1 MTSSSSL
8 KDPHIFSLANQSLK
22 LDSADD
28 ITPHLAP
35 LLDSN
40 SVHEIRL
47 GGNTLGAPA
56 CAHLAGVLQTK
67 KTLRVANFADIFT
80 GRLLAEI
87 PPALSSLLTSLLP
100 LENLQSLDLSDNAFG
115 LNTQEPLVKFLE
127 QHVPLRHLVLSNNG
141 LGPHAGVLIADALT
155 ALAARKDEARKASGG
170 VDGEAEVPYLE
181 TVVCGRNRLE
191 SGSMAAWARAFRAHA
206 RVATVRLVQ
215 NGIRPEGIAV
225 LLRDGLGACKALQV
239 LDLQDNTFT
248 AVGAQALAE
257 VVGGWAS
264 LQELGVGDCLLSS
277 HGWKTVVDSL
287 GKGTNRELKLVR
299 AQYDEV
305 DAHGVRK
312 FLEVVQAGK
321 LPALRKVELNGNKFS
336 EVDPAVAGLRKV
348 FEERRREKKK
358 ENNNEDDNDDND
370 DDDDNDDEW
379 GLDDLSDLEDD
390 EDDDDDEDEEA
401 EAEAEAE
408 EEEEETDLKAEAILK
423 EIDEAEQSQVSQRED
438 DDVDALADKLSKTG
452 I

>member
-1 MTSSSSL
+1 MTSSSPL

-35 LLDSN
+35 LVDSS

-56 CAHLAGVLQTK
+56 CEHLAGVLQTK

-80 GRLLAEI
+80 GRLLSEI

-100 LENLQSLDLSDNAFG
+100 LQNLQSLDLSDNAFG

-155 ALAARKDEARKASGG
+155 ALAARKDEARKATSD
-170 VDGEAEVPYLE
+170 VEGEPEVPYLE

-225 LLRDGLGACKALQV
+225 LLRDGLGACKALDV
-239 LDLQDNTFT
+239 LDLQDITFT
-248 AVGAQALAE
+248 AVGAQALAG
-257 VVGGWAS
+257 VVGGWVS
-264 LQELGVGDCLLSS
+264 LRELGVGDCLLSS

-287 GKGTNRELKLVR
+287 GKGTNRELKIVR

-312 FLEVVQAGK
+312 LLEVIQDGK
-321 LPALRKVELNGNKFS
+321 LPALQKVELNGNKFS
-336 EVDPAVAGLRKV
+336 EVDPVIAGLRKV
-348 FEERRREKKK
+348 FEERRKKH
-358 ENNNEDDNDDND
+358 NNKDEDNEDEDEDEDH
-370 DDDDNDDEW
+370 DEW

-390 EDDDDDEDEEA
+390 EDDDEDEEDEDA
-401 EAEAEAE
+401 AEAE
-408 EEEEETDLKAEAILK
+408 EEAEETDLKAEAVLK
-423 EIDEAEQSQVSQRED
+423 EIDAAEQSKVSQRKD
-438 DDVDALADKLSKTG
+438 DDVDVLADKLSKTG

>member
-1 MTSSSSL
+1 M
-8 KDPHIFSLANQSLK
+8 
-22 LDSADD
+22 
-28 ITPHLAP
+28 
-35 LLDSN
+35 
-40 SVHEIRL
+40 
-47 GGNTLGAPA
+47 
-56 CAHLAGVLQTK
+56 
-67 KTLRVANFADIFT
+67 LRVANFADIFT
-80 GRLLAEI
+80 GRLLSEI

-100 LENLQSLDLSDNAFG
+100 LRNLQSLDLSDNAFG

-155 ALAARKDEARKASGG
+155 ALAARKDEARKATGD

-225 LLRDGLGACKALQV
+225 LLRDGLGACKDLKV

-257 VVGGWAS
+257 VVGGWVS
-264 LQELGVGDCLLSS
+264 LRELGVGDCLLSS

-287 GKGTNRELKLVR
+287 GKGTNRELKILR

-312 FLEVVQAGK
+312 LLEVIQDGK
-321 LPALRKVELNGNKFS
+321 LPALQKVELNGNKFS
-336 EVDPAVAGLRKV
+336 EVDPVIAGLRKLL
-348 FEERRREKKK
+348 EERRKKH
-358 ENNNEDDNDDND
+358 NDNDDEHAD
-370 DDDDNDDEW
+370 DDEDEDAEDDEW
-379 GLDDLSDLEDD
+379 GLDDLSDLDEDD
-390 EDDDDDEDEEA
+390 EDDEDEEDEDA
-401 EAEAEAE
+401 ASAEAE
-408 EEEEETDLKAEAILK
+408 EEAEETDLKAETVLK
-423 EIDEAEQSQVSQRED
+423 EIDEAEQSEVSQRKD
-438 DDVDALADKLSKTG
+438 DDVDILADKLSKTE